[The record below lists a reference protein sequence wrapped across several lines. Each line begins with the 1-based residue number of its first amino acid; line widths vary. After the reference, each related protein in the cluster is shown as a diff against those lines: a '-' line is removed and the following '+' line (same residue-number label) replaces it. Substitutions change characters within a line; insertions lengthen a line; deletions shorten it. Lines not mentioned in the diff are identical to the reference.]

1 MTTKRSRPLTTV
13 GAICACIV
21 GGVALTACGGSS
33 KPSGTVTNAITVGT
47 GTDATNPVASS
58 TAAAAAG
65 GSSGAA
71 ASGDAAAG
79 KIVFTKTAQPSC
91 GVCHTLKDAGS
102 AGAVGPNLDQAKP
115 PASLVIDRV
124 TNGKGAMP
132 AFKGKLSDADIKNVA
147 AYVSSVAGK

>member
-1 MTTKRSRPLTTV
+1 MTRLFRPLGSA
-13 GAICACIV
+13 GAICVCLV

-33 KPSGTVTNAITVGT
+33 KPAGTVTNAITVGT
-47 GTDATNPVASS
+47 GTEATNPVSSS

-65 GSSGAA
+65 SSAGA
-71 ASGDAAAG
+71 SQGDAAAG

-115 PASLVIDRV
+115 PYALVIDRV
-124 TNGKGAMP
+124 TNGKGVMP
-132 AFKGKLSDADIKNVA
+132 AFKGKLSDTDIKNVA